1 MTKTTLLAA
10 SAALALAIAP
20 AAQAGDANTTMLTD
34 DIVST
39 HGADTI
45 AVGDLHL
52 FNIFTRETPPN
63 ARSAGGFLSIYN
75 YAEDDRLVGG
85 SSPIAERVEIHTMS
99 MENDVMRMRLL
110 PDGIELPNETQVDL
124 APGGLHV
131 MFIGL
136 ERPFVAGEEVPLTL
150 TFEVN
155 GEREFMMPVR
165 ARGEEAMDGMDH
177 SGHADSHDHGHDH
190 GSHN

>member
-1 MTKTTLLAA
+1 MTKITLLAA
-10 SAALALAIAP
+10 TAALTLAVAP
-20 AAQAGDANTTMLTD
+20 LANAETVTAPDGGNDM
-34 DIVST
+34 IST

-63 ARSAGGFLSIYN
+63 ARNAGGFLSIYN
-75 YAEDDRLVGG
+75 YGGDDRLISG
-85 SSPIAERVEIHTMS
+85 SSPVAERVELHTMT
-99 MENDVMRMRLL
+99 MENDVMRMRML
-110 PDGIELPNETQVDL
+110 PDGIALPGETQVDL

-136 ERPFVAGEEVPLTL
+136 EDPFVAGEDIPLTL

-165 ARGEEAMDGMDH
+165 ARGDEMMGGMDH
-177 SGHADSHDHGHDH
+177 SGHGEMEAHEDH
-190 GSHN
+190 N